1 MAGKCCA
8 LVSSLATESAER
20 VLLVDDEQALCLF
33 LKEELEDE
41 GYYVSVAHTS
51 ATAWDA
57 LSDCGWLDLI
67 ILDWTLPDG
76 SGPELCQRMRDAGII
91 VPVIMLTGHAEVSD
105 RVLALD
111 AGVDDYLVKPFSTD
125 ELLARMRA
133 LKRRRWEAV
142 PQEPDQFLKFGELM
156 INLSTKTVLLA
167 GQTFSLLSKEYD
179 LLVALL
185 RARGI
190 PCPARTLMDSLW
202 GYSNDQSQ
210 ALIDVYADSLRGKFS
225 AAGAEICFNRLDC
238 GDWLLSEG
246 AGPVVVQ

>member
-8 LVSSLATESAER
+8 LGSSLATESAER

-57 LSDCGWLDLI
+57 LSNCGWLDLI

-111 AGVDDYLVKPFSTD
+111 AGVDDYLVKPFSTE

-133 LKRRRWEAV
+133 LKRRRWEAI
-142 PQEPDQFLKFGELM
+142 PQEPDQFLKLGELM
-156 INLSTKTVLLA
+156 INLSAKTVLLA
-167 GQTFSLLSKEYD
+167 GQPFSLLSKEYD

-185 RARGI
+185 RAGDI
-190 PCPARTLMDSLW
+190 PCGARNLMDSLW

-210 ALIDVYADSLRGKFS
+210 ALIDVYAESLRDKFS
-225 AAGAEICFNRLDC
+225 GAGAQICLNRLDR
-238 GDWLLSEG
+238 GDWLLSPV
-246 AGPVVVQ
+246 AGPGVVQ

>member
-1 MAGKCCA
+1 M
-8 LVSSLATESAER
+8 VSSFATEAAER

-111 AGVDDYLVKPFSTD
+111 AGVDDYLVKPFSTE

-133 LKRRRWEAV
+133 LKRRRWEAI
-142 PQEPDQFLKFGELM
+142 PEEPDQFLKFGQLVV
-156 INLSTKTVLLA
+156 NLTAKTVLLA
-167 GQTFSLLSKEYD
+167 GQPFSLLSKEYD

-185 RARGI
+185 RAGGT
-190 PCPARTLMDSLW
+190 PCQARALMDSLW

-210 ALIDVYADSLRGKFS
+210 ALIDVYAESLRSKFS
-225 AAGAEICFNRLDC
+225 AAVAQICISRLDR
-238 GDWLLSEG
+238 GDWMLSPG
-246 AGPVVVQ
+246 AGPGVV

>member
-1 MAGKCCA
+1 M
-8 LVSSLATESAER
+8 VSSLATEAAER

-133 LKRRRWEAV
+133 LKRRRWEAT
-142 PQEPDQFLKFGELM
+142 PQEPDQFLQLGQLS
-156 INLSTKTVLLA
+156 INLTTKIVLVA
-167 GQTFSLLSKEYD
+167 GQPFILLSKEYE

-185 RARGI
+185 RAKDS
-190 PCPARTLMDSLW
+190 PCQARALMDSLW
-202 GYSNDQSQ
+202 GYSNDQCQ
-210 ALIDVYADSLRGKFS
+210 RLIDVYSESLRIKLS
-225 AAGAEICFNRLDC
+225 ASEAQIYLSRLDR
-238 GDWLLSEG
+238 GDWLLSQST
-246 AGPVVVQ
+246 GPGFVQ

>member
-1 MAGKCCA
+1 
-8 LVSSLATESAER
+8 
-20 VLLVDDEQALCLF
+20 
-33 LKEELEDE
+33 
-41 GYYVSVAHTS
+41 
-51 ATAWDA
+51 
-57 LSDCGWLDLI
+57 
-67 ILDWTLPDG
+67 
-76 SGPELCQRMRDAGII
+76 MRDAGII

-142 PQEPDQFLKFGELM
+142 PQEPDHFLKLGELM

-225 AAGAEICFNRLDC
+225 AARAEIYFNRLDR

>member
-1 MAGKCCA
+1 MARKCFP
-8 LVSSLATESAER
+8 LVSTFTTESAER

-41 GYYVSVAHTS
+41 GYCVSVAYTS
-51 ATAWDA
+51 ATAWNA
-57 LSDCGWLDLI
+57 LTDCGWLDLV

-91 VPVIMLTGHAEVSD
+91 VPVIMLTGRDEVSD

-111 AGVDDYLVKPFSTD
+111 AGVDDYLVKPFSTE

-133 LKRRRWEAV
+133 LKRRRWEAI
-142 PQEPDQFLKFGELM
+142 PEEPDQFLKFGQM
-156 INLSTKTVLLA
+156 VVNLTAKTVLLA
-167 GQTFSLLSKEYD
+167 GQPFSLLSKEYD

-185 RARGI
+185 RAGGT
-190 PCPARTLMDSLW
+190 PCQARALMDSLW

-210 ALIDVYADSLRGKFS
+210 ALIDVYAESLRSKFS
-225 AAGAEICFNRLDC
+225 AAVAQICISRLDR
-238 GDWLLSEG
+238 GDWMLSPG
-246 AGPVVVQ
+246 AGPGVV

>member
-1 MAGKCCA
+1 MTGRCPA
-8 LVSSLATESAER
+8 LVSSLATEPADR

-41 GYYVSVAHTS
+41 GYYVSVVHTF

-57 LSDCGWLDLI
+57 LSNCGWLDLI

-91 VPVIMLTGHAEVSD
+91 VPVIMLTGHDEVSD

-111 AGVDDYLVKPFSTD
+111 AGVDDYLVKPFSTE

-133 LKRRRWEAV
+133 LKRRRWEAT
-142 PQEPDQFLKFGELM
+142 PQEPDQFLQLGQLS
-156 INLSTKTVLLA
+156 INLTTKIVLVA
-167 GQTFSLLSKEYD
+167 GQPFGLLSKEYD

-185 RARGI
+185 RAKDS
-190 PCPARTLMDSLW
+190 PCQARTLMDSLW
-202 GYSNDQSQ
+202 GYSNDQCQ
-210 ALIDVYADSLRGKFS
+210 RLIDVYSESLRIKLS
-225 AAGAEICFNRLDC
+225 ASEAQIYLSRLDR
-238 GDWLLSEG
+238 GDWLLSQRT
-246 AGPVVVQ
+246 GPGFVQ

>member
-1 MAGKCCA
+1 MARKCFP
-8 LVSSLATESAER
+8 LVSTFTTESAER

-41 GYYVSVAHTS
+41 GYCVSVAHTS
-51 ATAWDA
+51 ATAWNA
-57 LSDCGWLDLI
+57 LTDCGWLDLV

-91 VPVIMLTGHAEVSD
+91 VPVIMLTGRDEVSD

-111 AGVDDYLVKPFSTD
+111 AGVDDYLVKPFSTE

-133 LKRRRWEAV
+133 LKRRRWEAI
-142 PQEPDQFLKFGELM
+142 PEEPDQFLKFGQM
-156 INLSTKTVLLA
+156 VVNLTAKTVLLA
-167 GQTFSLLSKEYD
+167 GQPFSLLSKEYD

-185 RARGI
+185 RAGGT
-190 PCPARTLMDSLW
+190 PCQARALMDSLW

-210 ALIDVYADSLRGKFS
+210 ALIDVYAESLRSKFS
-225 AAGAEICFNRLDC
+225 AAVAQICISRLGR
-238 GDWLLSEG
+238 GDWMLSPG
-246 AGPVVVQ
+246 AGPGVV